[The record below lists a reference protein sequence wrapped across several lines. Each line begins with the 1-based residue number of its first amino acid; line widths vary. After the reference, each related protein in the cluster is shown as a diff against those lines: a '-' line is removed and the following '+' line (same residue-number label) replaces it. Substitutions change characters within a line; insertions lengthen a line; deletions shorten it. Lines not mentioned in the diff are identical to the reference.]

1 MQKDIDSLE
10 SERINL
16 REHLKTYSSKKG
28 DTKQPVT
35 FGMEIAL
42 FLVSIHVDYYGYLF
56 ACFCSTIQPKQHQTR
71 HLLRKS

>member
-1 MQKDIDSLE
+1 MNHLQKDIDSLE

-16 REHLKTYSSKKG
+16 REHLKTYSAKKG

-42 FLVSIHVDYYGYLF
+42 FLVSIHVN
-56 ACFCSTIQPKQHQTR
+56 
-71 HLLRKS
+71 